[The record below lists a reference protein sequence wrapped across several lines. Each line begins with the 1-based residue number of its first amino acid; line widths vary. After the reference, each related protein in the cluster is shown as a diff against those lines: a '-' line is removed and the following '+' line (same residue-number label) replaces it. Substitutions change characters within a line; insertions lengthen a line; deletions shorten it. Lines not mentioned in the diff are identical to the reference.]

1 MRPVLEELLVGIGH
15 GKAVSIF
22 YEQYV
27 SRESRSANRT
37 LHLFEPGVVVPY
49 FMRSLERE

>member
-22 YEQYV
+22 YEQVWYV
-27 SRESRSANRT
+27 SSESRSGIVTSWSNRT
-37 LHLFEPGVVVPY
+37 LHLFEPGVVVP
-49 FMRSLERE
+49 